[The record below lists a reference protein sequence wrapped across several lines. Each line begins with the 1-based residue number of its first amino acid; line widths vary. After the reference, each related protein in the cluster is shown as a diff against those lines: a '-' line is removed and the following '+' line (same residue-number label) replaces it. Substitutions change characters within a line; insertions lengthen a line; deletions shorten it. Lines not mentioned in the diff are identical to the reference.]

1 MNIGS
6 KKATPPVEERI
17 LQLFKHL
24 GIQRAHIAGQMTA
37 DWKDFAAAHH
47 EAISSITIICPI
59 GIDTGA
65 LSAIGSKTLVFSGNE
80 GPRAENV
87 QQGMTNLPEA
97 TLVTLKRCQNL
108 PWADVVA
115 DHRDEISAAM
125 IAFLSHI
132 DQEQL
137 DTSPPLRESDGEF
150 AGLSYRISG
159 HGPPIVLLP
168 LGLAPSQWD
177 PIVAELGEH
186 YCTVTLGGAALGFV
200 AVLEARGWS
209 EGYLRIV
216 RSLIDEVGLQ
226 PGDSVLEVG
235 CGTGVISRWLA
246 RQTGGKNKIVGVDIN
261 PFLLGEA
268 IALTKSEGL
277 GGLIDF
283 REGNAESLPIADGTF
298 DVTVSCTL
306 LEEGDAD
313 KMMKEMIRVT
323 KPGGRL
329 AVTVRSKD
337 MPFLVNV
344 PIEAGIK
351 SKIEKAGGDVV
362 EKGCADVGLYRRL
375 RRAGL
380 NNIKMFP
387 QN

>member
-125 IAFLSHI
+125 MA
-132 DQEQL
+132 
-137 DTSPPLRESDGEF
+137 
-150 AGLSYRISG
+150 
-159 HGPPIVLLP
+159 
-168 LGLAPSQWD
+168 
-177 PIVAELGEH
+177 
-186 YCTVTLGGAALGFV
+186 
-200 AVLEARGWS
+200 
-209 EGYLRIV
+209 
-216 RSLIDEVGLQ
+216 
-226 PGDSVLEVG
+226 
-235 CGTGVISRWLA
+235 
-246 RQTGGKNKIVGVDIN
+246 
-261 PFLLGEA
+261 
-268 IALTKSEGL
+268 
-277 GGLIDF
+277 
-283 REGNAESLPIADGTF
+283 
-298 DVTVSCTL
+298 
-306 LEEGDAD
+306 
-313 KMMKEMIRVT
+313 
-323 KPGGRL
+323 
-329 AVTVRSKD
+329 
-337 MPFLVNV
+337 
-344 PIEAGIK
+344 
-351 SKIEKAGGDVV
+351 
-362 EKGCADVGLYRRL
+362 
-375 RRAGL
+375 
-380 NNIKMFP
+380 
-387 QN
+387 